1 MVRPARQSQDAL
13 AAFFAIPE
21 GDRNHEVIDGE
32 VVERAVPS
40 GSHGSAQAGVTTGV
54 RGPFDRRPGGD
65 DNGPGGWWIATEVE
79 IELKPGLVLRPD
91 VVGWRRDRLPQRPSG
106 TPVREL
112 PAWICEVI
120 SSSTASRDRVVKLAH
135 YHKAAIAHYWLAD
148 PSDGTLTVL
157 RWTEPG
163 YLVVLA
169 AQRGD
174 AVRAEPFQAVELR
187 IDWMFGED

>member
-1 MVRPARQSQDAL
+1 MVQPARSPQDAL

-32 VVERAVPS
+32 LVERAMPS
-40 GSHGSAQAGVTTGV
+40 GSHGSAQAGFATGV

-65 DNGPGGWWIATEVE
+65 ESGPGGWWIATEVE
-79 IELKPGLVLRPD
+79 IELQPGLVVRPD
-91 VVGWRRDRLPQRPSG
+91 VVGWRRDRVPQRPSG
-106 TPVREL
+106 TPVRER
-112 PAWICEVI
+112 PEWICEVI
-120 SSSTASRDRVVKLAH
+120 SSSTASRDRVVKLAR
-135 YHKAAIAHYWLAD
+135 YHEAAVAHYWLAD

-157 RWTEPG
+157 RWTEAG

-174 AVRAEPFQAVELR
+174 TVRAEPFQAVELR
-187 IDWMFGED
+187 IDWLFGED